1 MSFIHHI
8 AALSAVLLDQANV
21 LNPHGLFGGFRHVVH
36 GQSCNRDRR
45 QRLHLDPGLAGR
57 FGGSGNGHTGKGVIE
72 CEVYIHAGERQRM
85 TQRDQLRGPL
95 GTADPRDLGDGQHVT
110 FLDLPGTDQVERLFF
125 HADFPARDGNPF
137 GIGLVTDIHHMG
149 ATLLIEM
156 GKLIWHDKII
166 SYAGYNSPPMENL
179 LGRQLNY
186 TVHTSVYEGPLDL
199 LLDLIERA
207 ELDIT
212 TVSLAAVTD
221 QYLASIKGLEQVNA
235 DEISAFLVIAAKLLQ
250 IKSEALLPRPPVHA
264 PGEEDLA
271 RSLVDQLKLYK
282 RFKEIG
288 GWMNERQQANLRTF
302 LRVAP
307 PPKVEPKLDL
317 SNLTLERLVAAAQ
330 EAFAKERNKQPLG
343 VIIAAPRV
351 TIREKID
358 LIAKTMNEVGHS
370 TFRALLNQG
379 ASRLE
384 IVVTFLAM
392 LELVKRY
399 RLEARQESLF
409 SDIEIDRAEDWKEDE
424 EIDIEFE

>member
-1 MSFIHHI
+1 
-8 AALSAVLLDQANV
+8 
-21 LNPHGLFGGFRHVVH
+21 
-36 GQSCNRDRR
+36 
-45 QRLHLDPGLAGR
+45 
-57 FGGSGNGHTGKGVIE
+57 
-72 CEVYIHAGERQRM
+72 
-85 TQRDQLRGPL
+85 
-95 GTADPRDLGDGQHVT
+95 
-110 FLDLPGTDQVERLFF
+110 
-125 HADFPARDGNPF
+125 
-137 GIGLVTDIHHMG
+137 
-149 ATLLIEM
+149 
-156 GKLIWHDKII
+156 
-166 SYAGYNSPPMENL
+166 MENL

-186 TVHTSVYEGPLDL
+186 KVQTAVYEGPLDL

-212 TVSLAAVTD
+212 SVSLATVTD
-221 QYLASIKGLEQVNA
+221 QYLVYINNLEHVNA

-250 IKSEALLPRPPVHA
+250 IKSEALLPRPPARA
-264 PGEEDLA
+264 PGEEDLG

-288 GWMNERQQANLRTF
+288 GWLNERQEANLRTY

-307 PPKVEPKLDL
+307 PPKLEPKLDL
-317 SNLTLERLVAAAQ
+317 SNLTLEKLVAAAQ

-358 LIAKTMNEVGHS
+358 LITKTMNEVGHS
-370 TFRALLNQG
+370 TFRELLNQG

-384 IVVTFLAM
+384 VVVTFLAM

-399 RLEARQESLF
+399 HIQARQEGLF
-409 SDIEIDRAEDWKEDE
+409 SDIEIDRTEDWKEDE